1 MPVVPIQTHTA
12 LAPHTDLGR
21 LQIGVQQLI
30 GVRYTHNEV
39 TSNSPTSAHASV
51 QVTHLVGSHSHS
63 FGVATVRA
71 APSISNVL
79 SSLQPVP
86 IPLRTKLSS
95 NCTPG
100 NNRTRR
106 RFYPHSY
113 GSSSSSSSTAC
124 LCSSHTTW
132 PKPTGSSWRCRADGP
147 SMSSSSSS
155 SSSPS
160 VQSDTQTTSNGT
172 LTHSHL
178 NTTERDKL
186 HIMMVSRF

>member
-12 LAPHTDLGR
+12 LAPHTDPGR
-21 LQIGVQQLI
+21 LQIGVQQWI

-51 QVTHLVGSHSHS
+51 QVTYLVGSHSHS

-79 SSLQPVP
+79 SSPQPVL
-86 IPLRTKLSS
+86 IPLRTKSPS
-95 NCTPG
+95 NCAPG

-113 GSSSSSSSTAC
+113 GTSSPSSSAAC
-124 LCSSHTTW
+124 MCSSHTAW
-132 PKPTGSSWRCRADGP
+132 PKPTGSSWRCRADEP
-147 SMSSSSSS
+147 STSS
-155 SSSPS
+155 S

-186 HIMMVSRF
+186 HHDIMMVSLF